1 MELPLGWEFEEAVF
15 SQSRERG
22 AGGGAGP
29 PYRAK
34 RCEPR
39 WFCGETSSEEDAEVL
54 TAHKFR
60 ADLAYRE
67 REFEKALCE
76 YSNCLQRLPPSNIAM
91 RRDVQEGQARCL
103 SQLGRHEEALDIAES
118 MVNHRSGA
126 TNTDHLT
133 AVLNL
138 QFAIYRDLENV
149 AKKIV
154 CLQQLI
160 CLHPF
165 NPWYWKSLA
174 EAYMDLSQCVS
185 PLCIPE
191 TNLNQSE
198 EVSDG
203 SFKMSAGGEIHLQPH
218 RSDCQREG
226 PRSGPAAETKS
237 ESAVTCSSSQAV
249 TEMLCTSDS
258 DVGVKACASFVRA
271 RLLLQLTQL
280 QQSSFALENNI
291 KCQKEIDDKVA
302 QFGLNEN
309 SLLQVTKVRGLGIS
323 QMSCEEKS
331 VTFPRVLS
339 GFRSAVLKSAET
351 FSNSQWKRSSLYMNK
366 LRCSCHFEMDFKA
379 LRCLLRHLLLTL
391 GIVYPPAKPAVK
403 SLRQNG
409 ILPSAMSNYL

>member
-22 AGGGAGP
+22 AGGGAGV
-29 PYRAK
+29 PYSAK

-103 SQLGRHEEALDIAES
+103 SQLGRHKEALDIAER
-118 MVNHRSGA
+118 MRSGA

-133 AVLNL
+133 TALNL

-149 AKKIV
+149 EKKIV

-174 EAYMDLSQCVS
+174 EDYTDLLQSLS

-203 SFKMSAGGEIHLQPH
+203 SFKMAAGGEINFQPH
-218 RSDCQREG
+218 RSDCRREG
-226 PRSGPAAETKS
+226 PRSSPAAERKS
-237 ESAVTCSSSQAV
+237 ESAATCSSSQAV
-249 TEMLCTSDS
+249 TEMLCTSDNAGRKAEGKQAACES
-258 DVGVKACASFVRA
+258 WEPGMAKDVGVKACASFVRA

-280 QQSSFALENNI
+280 QQASFALENNI

-309 SLLQVTKVRGLGIS
+309 SLLQVTKVMGADLTPEKLK
-323 QMSCEEKS
+323 EEFQGEVKCIGS
-331 VTFPRVLS
+331 
-339 GFRSAVLKSAET
+339 SAL
-351 FSNSQWKRSSLYMNK
+351 SSLVTASASEFEIK
-366 LRCSCHFEMDFKA
+366 WFDILRND
-379 LRCLLRHLLLTL
+379 LCLLDRQFSSDMH
-391 GIVYPPAKPAVK
+391 IPPLAT
-403 SLRQNG
+403 
-409 ILPSAMSNYL
+409 

>member
-29 PYRAK
+29 PYSAK

-39 WFCGETSSEEDAEVL
+39 WFCAETSSEEDAEVL

-67 REFEKALCE
+67 RQFEKALCE
-76 YSNCLQRLPPSNIAM
+76 YSNCLQRLPPGNIAM

-103 SQLGRHEEALDIAES
+103 SQLGRHKEALDIAEG
-118 MVNHRSGA
+118 MRNGA

-133 AVLNL
+133 TVLNL
-138 QFAIYRDLENV
+138 QFAIYRDLENIE
-149 AKKIV
+149 KKMV

-174 EAYMDLSQCVS
+174 EAYMDLLQSLS
-185 PLCIPE
+185 PLHIPE
-191 TNLNQSE
+191 ANLNQSE

-203 SFKMSAGGEIHLQPH
+203 SFKMSAGGEINLHPH

-226 PRSGPAAETKS
+226 PQSGPEAETRS
-237 ESAVTCSSSQAV
+237 ESAETCSSSQAV
-249 TEMLCTSDS
+249 TETLRTSDS
-258 DVGVKACASFVRA
+258 AGRKAEGKQAACESWEPDMAKDVGVKACASFVRA

-309 SLLQVTKVRGLGIS
+309 SLLQVTKVMGADLVPEKLK
-323 QMSCEEKS
+323 EEFQGEVKCIGS
-331 VTFPRVLS
+331 
-339 GFRSAVLKSAET
+339 SAL
-351 FSNSQWKRSSLYMNK
+351 SSLVTTSASEFEIK
-366 LRCSCHFEMDFKA
+366 WFDILRDD
-379 LRCLLRHLLLTL
+379 LRHLD
-391 GIVYPPAKPAVK
+391 GQFSPDIHIPPLAT
-403 SLRQNG
+403 
-409 ILPSAMSNYL
+409 

>member
-22 AGGGAGP
+22 AGGGAGV
-29 PYRAK
+29 PYSAK

-103 SQLGRHEEALDIAES
+103 SQLGRHKEALDIAER
-118 MVNHRSGA
+118 MRSGA

-133 AVLNL
+133 TALNL

-149 AKKIV
+149 ERKIV

-174 EAYMDLSQCVS
+174 EDYTDLLQSLS

-203 SFKMSAGGEIHLQPH
+203 SFKMAAGGEINFQPH
-218 RSDCQREG
+218 RSDCRREG
-226 PRSGPAAETKS
+226 PRSSPAAERKS
-237 ESAVTCSSSQAV
+237 ESAATCSSSQAV
-249 TEMLCTSDS
+249 TEMLCTSDNAGRKAEGKQAACES
-258 DVGVKACASFVRA
+258 WEPGMAKDVGVKACASFVRA

-280 QQSSFALENNI
+280 QQASFALENNI

-309 SLLQVTKVRGLGIS
+309 SLLQVTKVRGCSL
-323 QMSCEEKS
+323 C
-331 VTFPRVLS
+331 VFTPRRQLHT
-339 GFRSAVLKSAET
+339 RS
-351 FSNSQWKRSSLYMNK
+351 
-366 LRCSCHFEMDFKA
+366 
-379 LRCLLRHLLLTL
+379 
-391 GIVYPPAKPAVK
+391 
-403 SLRQNG
+403 
-409 ILPSAMSNYL
+409 

>member
-1 MELPLGWEFEEAVF
+1 MAGRGRAGGSRSGKGMEPPLGWEFEEAVF
-15 SQSRERG
+15 TQSRERATRG
-22 AGGGAGP
+22 SAGP
-29 PYRAK
+29 PYSAK

-39 WFCGETSSEEDAEVL
+39 WFCAETSGGEDGEAL

-60 ADLAYRE
+60 AELAYRE

-76 YSNCLQRLPPSNIAM
+76 YSNCLQLLPPSNVAM

-103 SQLGRHEEALDIAES
+103 SRLGRHKEALDIAER
-118 MVNHRSGA
+118 MRNGA

-133 AVLNL
+133 SVLNL
-138 QFAIYRDLENV
+138 QFAIYRDLENIE
-149 AKKIV
+149 KQIV

-174 EAYMDLSQCVS
+174 GAYVDLLQSLS

-191 TNLNQSE
+191 MNLNWSK

-203 SFKMSAGGEIHLQPH
+203 RFKISAGGDIDLQPH
-218 RSDCQREG
+218 RSHGQREG
-226 PRSGPAAETKS
+226 PGPSPAAETKS
-237 ESAVTCSSSQAV
+237 ESAATCSSSQAV
-249 TEMLCTSDS
+249 KEICTSDNPGRKAEGKHTTPES
-258 DVGVKACASFVRA
+258 WEQDVAKDVGLKACASLVRA

-309 SLLQVTKVRGLGIS
+309 SLLQVTKVMGADLVPEKLK
-323 QMSCEEKS
+323 EEFQGEVKCMG
-331 VTFPRVLS
+331 P
-339 GFRSAVLKSAET
+339 SAL
-351 FSNSQWKRSSLYMNK
+351 SSLVTSSASEFEIK
-366 LRCSCHFEMDFKA
+366 WFDILRRDLCHLD
-379 LRCLLRHLLLTL
+379 RHFSSDVHL
-391 GIVYPPAKPAVK
+391 P
-403 SLRQNG
+403 
-409 ILPSAMSNYL
+409 PSAM